1 MASYRGRR
9 DYEPRAPKPFDFVP
23 IAPVK
28 RAETVGHEQFRP
40 DHHSGELVYEAEAL
54 THIFVASG
62 TYALGEDAGF
72 PKRGVIRT
80 CYRLRGRPAIPG
92 SSMKGVVRSVAEA
105 VTGSCITVTR
115 EDMRRMPGGK
125 ETLGGCEP
133 GRACPACSVFGRLG
147 RMSKVSFG
155 DALALK
161 GVRTKLY
168 RLPSLYR
175 PRAREARR
183 VYTDERGEFKGRK
196 FYYHGEMAE
205 DPRNAPVQVVPRGS
219 RFNGSLQF
227 ENLTPDELALL
238 LFALAL
244 DGSFALKL
252 GGGKPACLGSLRIVP
267 QSLELLDIGGFTRA
281 ERTAASYTGDE
292 LDHWILDKIRT
303 VERRRDYILP
313 EQASELRRIL
323 AYPGEREC
331 PAGMY

>member
-1 MASYRGRR
+1 MASNRGRG
-9 DYEPRAPKPFDFVP
+9 DYEPQAPKPFDFVP

-28 RAETVGHEQFRP
+28 RAETVGHEQFRA
-40 DHHSGELVYEAEAL
+40 DHHSGGLAYEAEAL
-54 THIFVASG
+54 THVFVASG
-62 TYALGEDAGF
+62 TYALGEDVGF
-72 PKRGVIRT
+72 PKRDVIRT

-115 EDMRRMPGGK
+115 EDQRRIPGGK
-125 ETLGGCEP
+125 EAVRGCEADS
-133 GRACPACSVFGRLG
+133 ACPACSIFGRLG

-161 GVRTKLY
+161 GVRTRLY
-168 RLPSLYR
+168 RLPSLHR
-175 PRAREARR
+175 PRAREAPR
-183 VYTDERGEFKGRK
+183 VYVDERGQFKGRK
-196 FYYHGEMAE
+196 FYYHGQMAE
-205 DPRNAPVQVVPRGS
+205 DPRNAPVQVVPQGS
-219 RFNGSLQF
+219 RFSGSLQF
-227 ENLTPDELALL
+227 QNLTADELALL
-238 LFALAL
+238 LFALGL

-267 QSLELLDIGGFTRA
+267 QSLELLDLEGFRSPQPRVTR
-281 ERTAASYTGDE
+281 YVGDE
-292 LDHWILDKIRT
+292 LDRWIPEKIRP

-313 EQASELRRIL
+313 QQASELRRIL